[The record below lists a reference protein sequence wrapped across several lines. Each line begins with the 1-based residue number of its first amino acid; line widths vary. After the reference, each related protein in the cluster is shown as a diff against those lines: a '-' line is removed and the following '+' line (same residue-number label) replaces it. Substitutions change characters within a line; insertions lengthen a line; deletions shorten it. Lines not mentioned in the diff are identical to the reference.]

1 MKAVVFSSILMLGF
15 INFLVAA
22 FYINQTSSINLV
34 SIVTACL
41 IAFTVYVTGFDPLAS
56 NIRVFVFVLLC
67 NIIII
72 GSMIGVHYIPFT
84 KKALFTSSEKYIEEQ
99 REYERLLR

>member
-67 NIIII
+67 I
-72 GSMIGVHYIPFT
+72 HCH
-84 KKALFTSSEKYIEEQ
+84 
-99 REYERLLR
+99 LLINLELTVLLMLLSLLLLLDQHPIHHIAFVL